1 MKKNEKKMCPLL
13 KFKNDFQNNMK
24 SDWNSK
30 RIMKLM
36 RYTNR
41 DKTVNSLS
49 TG

>member
-1 MKKNEKKMCPLL
+1 MMKKMFSLL
-13 KFKNDFQNNMK
+13 KFKNDFENNMK

-30 RIMKLM
+30 RSMKLM

-41 DKTVNSLS
+41 EIKKITLS